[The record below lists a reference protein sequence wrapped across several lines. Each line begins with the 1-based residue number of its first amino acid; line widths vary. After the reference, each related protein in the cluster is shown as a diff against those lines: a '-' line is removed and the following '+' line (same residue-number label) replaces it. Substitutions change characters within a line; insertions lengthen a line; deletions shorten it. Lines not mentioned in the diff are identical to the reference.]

1 MYCSVTAVYEAYR
14 DCGRVGHKFQFGEH
28 PDVVGELE
36 RGVKELL
43 GLSGHVN
50 WSPSNGEDIDC
61 LQLLLHLVCRSVV
74 QHLTINTQSHIHMW
88 SMMVQHLTINTQSHK
103 HMMVQHLTI
112 NTQSH
117 KHMMVQHLTINTQSH
132 KHMMVQYLTPLTHS
146 RMYILR
152 VM

>member
-1 MYCSVTAVYEAYR
+1 MYHSVTAVHEAYR

-50 WSPSNGEDIDC
+50 WSPSNGKDIDC

-74 QHLTINTQSHIHMW
+74 QHLTINTQSH
-88 SMMVQHLTINTQSHK
+88 K

-117 KHMMVQHLTINTQSH
+117 KRMMVQYLTINTQSH
-132 KHMMVQYLTPLTHS
+132 VYTSSNVKTTPTTAADKPPRKFS
-146 RMYILR
+146 
-152 VM
+152 